1 MDRPLYMPI
10 PAVIENIEVET
21 PDIKTFRLRPDTPVP
36 FRAGQFV
43 ELFLPG
49 FGEAPFTPS
58 SSPKVTETMEITIM
72 CTGRVTDALHQ
83 MQEGEELGVRGP
95 MGRAYPIDEFHGKEI
110 LVVGGGCGV
119 GPLRSLL
126 LDLVDELDQYRKVTV
141 RYGAKTH
148 DSIVFRDAQLHGWNV
163 GGNGQGPLDVVLTV
177 DKEHPDWD
185 GHVGMITTI
194 LTEEYLASPPDDG
207 IAVMCGPPIMM
218 KFGTDVLLE
227 RGYKPENIYLSMERN
242 MSCGIGQCGHCRLG
256 KYYICKDGPV
266 FTYEEVR
273 GNPRLWDD

>member
-1 MDRPLYMPI
+1 MDQPLYMPI
-10 PAVIENIEVET
+10 PAVIEKIEVET
-21 PDIKTFRLRPDTPVP
+21 PEIKTFRLRPEKPVP

-58 SSPKVTETMEITIM
+58 SSPKITDTMEITIM
-72 CTGRVTDALHQ
+72 RAGRVTAALHE
-83 MQEGEELGVRGP
+83 MAEGDELGVRGP
-95 MGRAYPIDEFHGKEI
+95 MGRAYPIEEFKGKDI

-126 LDLVDELDQYRKVTV
+126 LDLVDERDQYEKVTV

-148 DSIVFRDAQLHGWNV
+148 ESIVFRDAQARGWDV
-163 GGNGQGPLDVVLTV
+163 GGNGAGPLDVVLTV
-177 DKEHPDWD
+177 DQEHPDWD
-185 GHVGMITTI
+185 GHVGVITTI
-194 LTEEYLASPPDDG
+194 LTPEYLAKPPDDG

-218 KFGTDVLLE
+218 KFGTDALLE
-227 RGYKPENIYLSMERN
+227 RGYRPQNIYLSMERN

-266 FTYEEVR
+266 FTYEEVQ

>member
-1 MDRPLYMPI
+1 MDQPLYMPI
-10 PAVIENIEVET
+10 PAMIENIEEET
-21 PDIKTFRLRPDTPVP
+21 PDIKTLRLRPERPVP
-36 FRAGQFV
+36 FGAGQFV
-43 ELFLPG
+43 ELFVPG

-58 SSPKVTETMEITIM
+58 SSPKITETMEITIM
-72 CTGRVTDALHQ
+72 CTGRVTDALHK
-83 MQEGEELGVRGP
+83 MKLGEELGVRGP
-95 MGRAYPIDEFHGKEI
+95 MGRAYPMEEFHGREI

-126 LDLVDELDQYRKVTV
+126 LDMVDDLGLYQKVTV
-141 RYGAKTH
+141 RYGAKSH

-177 DKEHPDWD
+177 DTEHPDWD

-194 LTEEYLASPPDDG
+194 LTKDYLPAPPGDG
-207 IAVMCGPPIMM
+207 IAVMCGPPVMM
-218 KFGTDVLLE
+218 KFGTQVLLE
-227 RGYKPENIYLSMERN
+227 RGYKPGNIYLSMERN
-242 MSCGIGQCGHCRLG
+242 MSCGIGQCGHCRMG

>member
-1 MDRPLYMPI
+1 
-10 PAVIENIEVET
+10 
-21 PDIKTFRLRPDTPVP
+21 
-36 FRAGQFV
+36 
-43 ELFLPG
+43 
-49 FGEAPFTPS
+49 
-58 SSPKVTETMEITIM
+58 
-72 CTGRVTDALHQ
+72 
-83 MQEGEELGVRGP
+83 

-126 LDLVDELDQYRKVTV
+126 LDLVDELERYRKVTV

-185 GHVGMITTI
+185 GHVGVITTI